1 MEDLDTE
8 LLGQL
13 QRWHEEDQ
21 YQRIIDA
28 IEAIPQPE
36 RGYELTCQLARAYN
50 NLAGPE
56 EAGPLEKSVSLL
68 ESIADQGQE
77 DPLWHY
83 RLGYALF
90 YLDREEEALPHFQ
103 RAAELDP
110 QDPDAPEFIRQC
122 QKYIAAK
129 QCCPEVYGQED
140 WDTVDQHIH
149 TYFGSSENVFHEI
162 VSPDIHVDIYIIP
175 PSPEQNYYIL
185 MTHGMGAH
193 AMNVPEDLAG
203 QKLERAEL
211 FICLPPDWKVGEEG
225 EAWYWPIRWLK
236 ILARLPI
243 NEDSWL
249 GWGHTIANPD
259 GSPFAENTRFNGII
273 LVNPGAFPQEASVCP
288 LSDGDEVNFYQLLPL
303 YQEEMDFKLSHSAGE
318 LLDEAEAYRKNL

>member
-1 MEDLDTE
+1 MTCTRAARPPIWPVWPDIRRQTE
-8 LLGQL
+8 S
-13 QRWHEEDQ
+13 EEGGSKYGGPGYGTARPASALARGGPISADH
-21 YQRIIDA
+21 RRHRGHPPA
-28 IEAIPQPE
+28 GA
-36 RGYELTCQLARAYN
+36 GYELTCQLARAYN

-175 PSPEQNYYIL
+175 PSPERNYYIL

-193 AMNVPEDLAG
+193 AMNVPGGSGRPEAG
-203 QKLERAEL
+203 
-211 FICLPPDWKVGEEG
+211 
-225 EAWYWPIRWLK
+225 
-236 ILARLPI
+236 
-243 NEDSWL
+243 
-249 GWGHTIANPD
+249 
-259 GSPFAENTRFNGII
+259 
-273 LVNPGAFPQEASVCP
+273 
-288 LSDGDEVNFYQLLPL
+288 
-303 YQEEMDFKLSHSAGE
+303 AG
-318 LLDEAEAYRKNL
+318 